1 MDFKRKALGVA
12 MGTFAAVAMSLTAA
26 PASAMGLIG
35 NAYYEAGASAGH
47 DSRADRRA
55 ARKDKR
61 HERRADDRKDRDGTY
76 DRETDRYK
84 TEDGVGRTTTITNT
98 DTGNS
103 ITRERTTTRDPETG
117 AVTHTN
123 EITGPEG
130 EKSLNSSSTTMKTD
144 DGRTTTT
151 NITGPDGS
159 TRSRSAD
166 ITKDPDSNSA
176 TKSVTRTDENG
187 VEKTRETTVTKTDD
201 GYTRSTDFNNGA
213 STDVTATK
221 DPETGEWDRDV
232 TRSRGDASSDMSSS
246 DEVDEDDSSTE
257 D

>member
-1 MDFKRKALGVA
+1 MDFKRKALGIA
-12 MGTFAAVAMSLTAA
+12 MGTFAVVAMSLTAI
-26 PASAMGLIG
+26 PASAMGQIG
-35 NAYYEAGASAGH
+35 NAYYAADASSGH
-47 DSRADRRA
+47 ESRADRRA

-61 HERRADDRKDRDGTY
+61 HDRRADDRKDRDGTY

-103 ITRERTTTRDPETG
+103 VTRERTTTKDPDTG

-130 EKSLNSSSTTMKTD
+130 EKSFNSSTTTMKTD

-166 ITKDPDSNSA
+166 ITKDADTNSA
-176 TKSVTRTDENG
+176 TKTVTRTGEDG
-187 VEKTRETTVTKTDD
+187 TDKTRETTVTKTDD
-201 GYTRSTDFNNGA
+201 GFTRSTTFNNGA
-213 STDVTATK
+213 TADVTATK
-221 DPETGEWDRDV
+221 DPETGEWSRDV
-232 TRSRGDASSDMSSS
+232 TRSRGDASSDTPSS
-246 DEVDEDDSSTE
+246 EADDSSTQ

>member
-1 MDFKRKALGVA
+1 MDFKRKALGIA
-12 MGTFAAVAMSLTAA
+12 MGTLAVMAMSLTAM
-26 PASAMGLIG
+26 PASALGLNGHTYYDAGSADGSG
-35 NAYYEAGASAGH
+35 NARERHS
-47 DSRADRRA
+47 

-61 HERRADDRKDRDGTY
+61 HERRADDRKNRDGNY

-103 ITRERTTTRDPETG
+103 ITRERTTTKDPETG

-130 EKSLNSSSTTMKTD
+130 EKSFNSSTTTQKTD

-159 TRSRSAD
+159 TRSRTVD
-166 ITKDPDSNSA
+166 VTKDPDSNSA
-176 TKSVTRTDENG
+176 TRTTTRVGEDGT
-187 VEKTRETTVTKTDD
+187 EKTRETTVTKTED
-201 GYTRSTDFNNGA
+201 GFTRSTDFNNGA
-213 STDVTATK
+213 SADVTATK
-221 DPETGEWDRDV
+221 DPETGEWTRDV
-232 TRSRGDASSDMSSS
+232 TRSRGDASSDTSSS
-246 DEVDEDDSSTE
+246 TDDSSTE